1 MLPKDVWLRRGRSNQ
16 VSVVQVVK
24 KLYKQKRTERKTFE
38 NFEQLFH
45 NMSSSD
51 VLGNDLFF
59 PNFGEEADD
68 LGPLQDF
75 DNFAPAPAPM
85 FNDTSLGAWE
95 DQDFSA
101 PAPAIDAGFS
111 APAPAIDASFSAPA
125 PAIDASFLAQELPA
139 PAPVACPR
147 CTSSMPVFSVS
158 CPCGFSVVADP
169 EAAPASTTPS
179 VSKPVRQTQLTKPR
193 AASSKPKVARTAK
206 TESQRTLEATEARE
220 RELRQQLRQVEQNHA
235 VLREYSN
242 LLRKLLASAQ
252 VKVSSATNPFNVVGG
267 RPKRL
272 FRCSKSDA
280 SSSST
285 QRSRCAKSSDCT
297 DSKRIQMP
305 AVRRREELQAPK
317 SKRPAII
324 RTFESA
330 TTATDQNPAPMSPS
344 STDSVDMDHGSLAG
358 LPIFDDAD
366 CQELGDLVL
375 PSGDEWFTGMPPC
388 KSARIADD
396 AAAGK
401 DRADSFSSSLLSPF
415 LALASAEASW

>member
-1 MLPKDVWLRRGRSNQ
+1 
-16 VSVVQVVK
+16 
-24 KLYKQKRTERKTFE
+24 
-38 NFEQLFH
+38 
-45 NMSSSD
+45 MSSSD

-59 PNFGEEADD
+59 PNFGEETDD

-75 DNFAPAPAPM
+75 DHFAPAPAPM

-95 DQDFSA
+95 DDFSA

-111 APAPAIDASFSAPA
+111 APAPAIDSSFSAPA
-125 PAIDASFLAQELPA
+125 PAIDAAFLTQDMPA
-139 PAPVACPR
+139 PAPVASDWTCPR

-158 CPCGFSVVADP
+158 CPCGFSVVANP
-169 EAAPASTTPS
+169 EAAPVSPVSTKPS
-179 VSKPVRQTQLTKPR
+179 HLVTKPARLTQLTKPR
-193 AASSKPKVARTAK
+193 AASTPKVLTAK

-272 FRCSKSDA
+272 FRCSKSEPSA
-280 SSSST
+280 TST
-285 QRSRCAKSSDCT
+285 QRSRCTKLSGCT
-297 DSKRIQMP
+297 NSKRVQMP
-305 AVRRREELQAPK
+305 AVRRREEPQAPK
-317 SKRPAII
+317 PTRPAII

-330 TTATDQNPAPMSPS
+330 TTATDQNPAPMSPC
-344 STDSVDMDHGSLAG
+344 STDSVDMEHGSLAG

-396 AAAGK
+396 AGK